1 MSQNT
6 PSATPHRPLSPHL
19 QIWRWHVTMLSSILH
34 RVTGSANVAGLI
46 LVVAWLVSLALGR
59 EAYTVFLS
67 VAASKF
73 GLLIWFG
80 LSLSAFVHI
89 MGGLRHFIWDLGIG
103 FEPKKAD
110 ALATWS
116 MLIGVALTIALWVC
130 LFTSGKVS
138 L

>member
-1 MSQNT
+1 MSQ
-6 PSATPHRPLSPHL
+6 TPHRPLSPHL
-19 QIWRWHVTMLSSILH
+19 QIWRWHVTMLSSIMH

-46 LVVAWLVSLALGR
+46 LVVAWLVSLAMGR
-59 EAYTVFLS
+59 DAYTCFLTL
-67 VAASKF
+67 AASPL

-89 MGGLRHFIWDLGIG
+89 MGGIRHFIWDLGIG

-116 MLIGVALTIALWVC
+116 MLIGVALTIGLWAY
-130 LFTSGKVS
+130 LFISHKVG
-138 L
+138 